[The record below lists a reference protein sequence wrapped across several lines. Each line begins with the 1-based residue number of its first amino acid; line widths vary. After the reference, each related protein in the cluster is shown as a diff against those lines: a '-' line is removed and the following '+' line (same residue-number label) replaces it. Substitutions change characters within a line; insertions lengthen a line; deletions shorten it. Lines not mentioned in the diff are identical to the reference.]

1 MNKKEALDILLA
13 VACCSLADVNCKD
26 CPRLGVDAT
35 ANDELQCS
43 PWMDTEAEQAVKTLK
58 GWDGGAGA
66 LKQIKELRDEID
78 SSLRLF
84 DRNLMEAPGFAY
96 NIADAQNRRLGYILK
111 QLGEIARELEDADG
125 VV

>member
-43 PWMDTEAEQAVKTLK
+43 PWMDTEAEAAIKTLK
-58 GWDGGAGA
+58 GWDGGAGT
-66 LKQIKELRDEID
+66 LKRLKALRDEID
-78 SSLRLF
+78 SSRRLF

-96 NIADAQNRRLGYILK
+96 NIAEALLRRLGYVID
-111 QLGEIARELEDADG
+111 ELDKIKKT
-125 VV
+125 